1 MKATC
6 SSYNSVINLFII
18 EIFILLIYI
27 EIFFNMQ
34 RQNNLML

>member
-6 SSYNSVINLFII
+6 SSYNFVINLFII

-27 EIFFNMQ
+27 EIFSTFKGKII
-34 RQNNLML
+34 